1 MRILLIEDYLPL
13 RSAIERGLREAGYS
27 VDTAAD
33 GHDGACYAQTGQYD
47 VIVLDIMLPKK
58 DGWTILAQ
66 LRERESQVH
75 VLVLTAKDQ
84 LGDRIRGLNLGA
96 DDYLVKP
103 FAFEELLA
111 RVAALVRRKY
121 NCKSPVIRVADV
133 EIDRNASTVH
143 RAGQK
148 IDLSAR
154 EYSLL
159 EYLAIR
165 SGSVVSRNDIWEH
178 VYDFRSIPGSNV
190 IDVYIRLLRRK
201 IERSDRPRLIHTR
214 RGQGYVFGEA

>member
-1 MRILLIEDYLPL
+1 YAE
-13 RSAIERGLREAGYS
+13 
-27 VDTAAD
+27 T
-33 GHDGACYAQTGQYD
+33 GAYD

-66 LRERESQVH
+66 LREQGSQAH
-75 VLVLTAKDQ
+75 VLVLTAKDHVSDQ
-84 LGDRIRGLNLGA
+84 IRGLNLGA

-103 FAFEELLA
+103 FAFEVLLA

-121 NCKSPVIRVADV
+121 NPKSPVIRVADV

-159 EYLAIR
+159 EYLAMR
-165 SGSVVSRNDIWEH
+165 SGSVVSRNEIWEH

-190 IDVYIRLLRRK
+190 IDVYIRL
-201 IERSDRPRLIHTR
+201 
-214 RGQGYVFGEA
+214 